1 MLNNNDLNCLSTVSK
16 ERSIPCSYP
25 FCTRKRKF
33 RYEFDLKQHL
43 ENPGKWHG
51 KKGNISN
58 CKTLTYTVNTC
69 VYTQVL
75 MVRHMMGQCVMSQ

>member
-43 ENPGKWHG
+43 ENPGKWHE

-58 CKTLTYTVNTC
+58 CKTFEYIVNTC